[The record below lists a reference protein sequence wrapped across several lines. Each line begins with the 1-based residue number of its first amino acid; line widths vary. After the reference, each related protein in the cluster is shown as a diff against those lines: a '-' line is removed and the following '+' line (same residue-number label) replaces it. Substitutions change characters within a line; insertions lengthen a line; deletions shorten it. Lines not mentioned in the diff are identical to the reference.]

1 MKILLLKIT
10 FFLSFFI
17 LMSFT
22 KSETNDE
29 PSKILG
35 VWEYTAQKK
44 GYYLQKGTVVFSA
57 EGDYLKGHVSIG
69 DEMIPMRKLIFKDD
83 KVRAYIFVKGI
94 QVDLYLKFLVDYSF
108 DGTVSNPSG
117 YMKVTGCKKEY

>member
-1 MKILLLKIT
+1 MKITLLKIT
-10 FFLSFFI
+10 FFLCFFI

-22 KSETNDE
+22 NRETNDE

-35 VWEYTAQKK
+35 VWEYTAEKK
-44 GYYLQKGTVVFSA
+44 GSYLQKGTVVFSA
-57 EGDYLKGHVSIG
+57 EGDYLKGFVNLG
-69 DEMIPMRKLIFKDD
+69 DEMIPMRKLIFRDD

-94 QVDLYLKFLVDYSF
+94 QVDLYLKFLVDHSF

-117 YMKVTGCKKEY
+117 YIKVKGCKKG

>member
-10 FFLSFFI
+10 FFLNFFI
-17 LMSFT
+17 LTSFT
-22 KSETNDE
+22 MSETNDE

-44 GYYLQKGTVVFSA
+44 GSYFQKGTVVFSA

-69 DEMIPMRKLIFKDD
+69 DKMIPMRKLIFKDD
-83 KVRAYIFVKGI
+83 KVRAYIFVNGI
-94 QVDLYLKFLVDYSF
+94 QVDLYLKFLIDYSF
-108 DGTVSNPSG
+108 DGIVSNPSG
-117 YMKVTGCKKEY
+117 YMKVTGCKKGY

>member
-17 LMSFT
+17 LISFT
-22 KSETNDE
+22 KSESNDE

-44 GYYLQKGTVVFSA
+44 GSYFQKGTVVFSA
-57 EGDYLKGHVSIG
+57 EGDYLKGLVSIG
-69 DEMIPMRKLIFKDD
+69 DKMIPMRKLIFKDD
-83 KVRAYIFVKGI
+83 KVRAYIFVNGI
-94 QVDLYLKFLVDYSF
+94 QVDLYLKFLIDYSF
-108 DGTVSNPSG
+108 DGIVSNPSG